1 MFLLDIILKSQDYPP
16 LVGDPKLPNNI
27 IVVTY
32 QYWSNVRHNWY
43 NEEEVTNF
51 IEKEIIK
58 ETNDMRLVNLSKN
71 MKKSQNISIEK
82 KQI

>member
-1 MFLLDIILKSQDYPP
+1 M
-16 LVGDPKLPNNI
+16 VGDPKLPNNI